1 MSTEE
6 AIVKCPI
13 CQETAPQGYLLCPFC
28 GADLTLSYQEK
39 VLTPLSYKEVFSRIR
54 FLIIKPRVTGEEI
67 ADNPD
72 RKAGFL
78 SLITIS
84 FAIAFQILALLIH
97 NYLFNWRLPII
108 FLLSWVFAFVL
119 PAVIWGLASWFIRT
133 FARLLGGKANKKQI
147 RSAIGYGL
155 VIFTITSLFNA
166 LLYLV
171 ALPWNRVNLAE
182 FGEVFQSMRDMR
194 NSFAGITGLIFNLIG
209 ILAAG
214 IYMVFIVKPA
224 SDFSFLESAIATGI
238 PVLIFFILLL
248 TYYFV
253 S

>member
-39 VLTPLSYKEVFSRIR
+39 VFTPLSYKEVFGRIR
-54 FLIIKPRVTGEEI
+54 SFIIRPRKIGEEI

-72 RKAGFL
+72 SKAGFL
-78 SLITIS
+78 SIVAIS
-84 FAIAFQILALLIH
+84 FGMAFQILSLLMH

-108 FLLSWVFAFVL
+108 FLLTWIFAFVL
-119 PAVIWGLASWFIRT
+119 PAVAWGFASWFIRT

-147 RSAIGYGL
+147 RSAVGYGL
-155 VIFTITSLFNA
+155 ILFAVISLFNA
-166 LLYLV
+166 LLYLI
-171 ALPWNRVNLAE
+171 ALPWNRVDLAE
-182 FGEVFQSMRDMR
+182 FGDVFQSMRDMR

-209 ILAAG
+209 ILVAG
-214 IYMVFIVKPA
+214 IYIIYIVKPA
-224 SDFSFLESAIATGI
+224 SNFSFLESAIATGI
-238 PVLIFFILLL
+238 PVLIFLILLL

-253 S
+253 A